1 MTTPYLIS
9 CIVPVFNGENYLAE
23 ALDSIL
29 QQSYPSTEILV
40 ADDGSTDK
48 TAVVIENFAPRV
60 RYLKQPNTGPAA
72 ARNLGLGAANGE
84 FIAFLDADDL
94 WHREKLERQMSRF
107 RARPE
112 LDYCVA
118 YARNFWAPQ
127 LIEEQAR
134 FRDHRIAKPLP
145 AYSTAT
151 LLARRRLFDRVGQFD
166 PALPHGDSTEWFLR
180 AAESG
185 ALSELLPDVLL
196 YRRLHT
202 ENRTRLRASSSRE
215 QYLHI
220 VKASLDRRRRLTSK
234 TQK

>member
-1 MTTPYLIS
+1 M
-9 CIVPVFNGENYLAE
+9 
-23 ALDSIL
+23 
-29 QQSYPSTEILV
+29 
-40 ADDGSTDK
+40 
-48 TAVVIENFAPRV
+48 
-60 RYLKQPNTGPAA
+60 RYLNQPNAGPAA
-72 ARNLGLGAANGE
+72 ARNLGLDAADGE
-84 FIAFLDADDL
+84 FIAFLDADDF
-94 WHREKLERQMSRF
+94 WHDEKLARQMARF
-107 RARPE
+107 QVRPE

-118 YARNFWAPQ
+118 HAQNFWAEELMQ
-127 LIEEQAR
+127 EQAR

-145 AYSTAT
+145 AYSTTT
-151 LLARRRLFDRVGQFD
+151 LLARRRLFDRVGPFD

-185 ALSELLPDVLL
+185 AVSELLPDVLL

-220 VKASLDRRRRLTSK
+220 VKASLDRRRRLGAK